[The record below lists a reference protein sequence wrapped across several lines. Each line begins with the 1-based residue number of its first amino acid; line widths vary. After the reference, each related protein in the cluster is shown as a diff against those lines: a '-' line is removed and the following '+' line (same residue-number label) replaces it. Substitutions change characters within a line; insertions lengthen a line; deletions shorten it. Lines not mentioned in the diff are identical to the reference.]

1 MRYTFFCLLTLLIGC
16 ATAQQPQISLR
27 SVPKKAPPHPQAVT
41 HFLRAR
47 FAEATGQ
54 RDQAI
59 SELRAAVQYD
69 STSATLYSALARNLN
84 AVRRFQDAVKPARRA
99 VQIDPENVQ
108 NRWLYYHALSQG
120 RDTTAAVDQLNTIV
134 RLAPRDMSAYNQLL
148 QIYSARGQHSKVI
161 TVLDS
166 IVAIPGQGTREKLF
180 AAENYHR
187 LRAFDKAEQ
196 IYRDIL
202 EEDPNND
209 DLLNDDLLFQLGITQ
224 LSRGDTLSAE
234 QYFRQI
240 IALQDYS
247 VNKQT
252 VPVWVQLVH
261 IYTHTDHLN
270 RLLEEPDPR
279 LVNRLGNVLLR
290 MVRGRHDHDEKMLFA
305 DMAER
310 VLNHQLQTNPENQ
323 TLLGTKARLLLDAN
337 RTAEARK
344 TYRHANSQ
352 GEKTEYHLGIAR
364 SYRIEENWASAQQI
378 LENLHRDTRPESEY
392 YDQIAFDLARVYLRQ
407 NEITSARDIYQQAV
421 DARPEHTGFR
431 YELARTYLFDRNWEK
446 AIPLLEPL
454 VADTED
460 NPEFLEHVLFDL
472 GRSLERAGQF
482 DGAVAIFQRLLALD
496 QDHAE
501 ASNYLGYMLAERGE
515 RLTEAKK
522 LIERALKIDPENG
535 AYLDSLGWVYYQ
547 LKQYENAAR
556 WLDRA
561 LAVEE
566 ETLRQTD
573 PNSPIVDGLRENL
586 AVIHEHA
593 GDAAQKMGDFSRA
606 SHHYE
611 RAIEFDPDNQTLR
624 EKFKNLSKD
633 DSSLNE

>member
-16 ATAQQPQISLR
+16 ATAQLSLR
-27 SVPKKAPPHPQAVT
+27 SVPPKASPHPQAVT

-47 FAEATGQ
+47 FAEAAGQ

-84 AVRRFQDAVKPARRA
+84 AVRRFQDAVEPARRA

-134 RLAPRDMSAYNQLL
+134 RLAPRDLSAYNQLL
-148 QIYSARGQHSKVI
+148 QIYNARGQRSKVI

-187 LRAFDKAEQ
+187 LRAFDKAAQ

-202 EEDPNND
+202 EDDPN
-209 DLLNDDLLFQLGITQ
+209 NDDLLFQLGITQ
-224 LSRGDTLSAE
+224 LSQGDTLSAE
-234 QYFRQI
+234 QYFRRI

-261 IYTHTDHLN
+261 IYTHTDYLN

-290 MVRGRHDHDEKMLFA
+290 MVKGRHDHDERMLFV

-310 VLNHQLQTNPENQ
+310 VLNHQLQTDPENQ

-337 RTAEARK
+337 RTADARK
-344 TYRHANSQ
+344 TYRHANLQ

-407 NEITSARDIYQQAV
+407 NEIPSARNIYQQAV

-454 VADTED
+454 VADMED

-482 DGAVAIFQRLLALD
+482 DRAVAIFQRLLALD

-561 LAVEE
+561 LAVEK

-593 GDAAQKMGDFSRA
+593 GDAAQKMGDLSRA

-611 RAIEFDPDNQTLR
+611 RAIEFDPENQTLR

>member
-47 FAEATGQ
+47 FAEAAGQ

-84 AVRRFQDAVKPARRA
+84 AVRRFQDAAEPARRA

-120 RDTTAAVDQLNTIV
+120 PDTTAAVDQLNTIV
-134 RLAPRDMSAYNQLL
+134 RLAPRDLSAYNQLL
-148 QIYSARGQHSKVI
+148 QIYNARGQRSKVI

-187 LRAFDKAEQ
+187 LRVFDKAEQ

-202 EEDPNND
+202 EEDPNNG
-209 DLLNDDLLFQLGITQ
+209 DLLFQLGITQ

-234 QYFRQI
+234 QYFRRI
-240 IALQDYS
+240 VASQDYS

-261 IYTHTDHLN
+261 IYTHTDYLN
-270 RLLEEPDPR
+270 RLLEEPDSR

-290 MVRGRHDHDEKMLFA
+290 MVRGRHDRDERMLFV

-310 VLNHQLQTNPENQ
+310 VLNRQLQTDPENQ

-344 TYRHANSQ
+344 TYRLANLQ

-407 NEITSARDIYQQAV
+407 NEIISARNIYQQAV

-472 GRSLERAGQF
+472 GRSLERAGQY

>member
-1 MRYTFFCLLTLLIGC
+1 MRYTFFCLLTLLVGC

-27 SVPKKAPPHPQAVT
+27 SVEKKASPHPQAVT

-47 FAEATGQ
+47 FAEAAGQ
-54 RDQAI
+54 RDLAI
-59 SELRAAVQYD
+59 GELQAAVHYD

-84 AVRRFQDAVKPARRA
+84 AVRRFSDAVESARRA
-99 VQIDPENVQ
+99 VQIDPKNVQ
-108 NRWLYYHALSQG
+108 TRWLYYHAVRG
-120 RDTTAAVDQLNTIV
+120 MRDTTRAIDQLNAIV
-134 RLAPRDMSAYNQLL
+134 RFDPRDLRAYNQLL
-148 QIYSARGQHSKVI
+148 QIYNARGQSGKVI
-161 TVLDS
+161 MVLDS
-166 IVAIPGQGTREKLF
+166 IVAVPGQGTREKLF
-180 AAENYHR
+180 VAENYNQQH
-187 LRAFDKAEQ
+187 AFDKAAQ
-196 IYRDIL
+196 IYRKIL
-202 EEDPNND
+202 EVEPNND
-209 DLLNDDLLFQLGITQ
+209 DLYFKLGITH
-224 LSRGDTLSAE
+224 LYRADTLSAE
-234 QYFRQI
+234 QNFQGIVAR
-240 IALQDYS
+240 QDYS
-247 VNKQT
+247 VTKQT

-261 IYTHTDHLN
+261 IYTHKHHLN
-270 RLLEEPDPR
+270 RLLEEPDNR
-279 LVNRLGNVLLR
+279 LVNQLGNVLLR
-290 MVRGRHDHDEKMLFA
+290 MVKGRHDPDEKMLFV

-310 VLNHQLQTNPENQ
+310 VLNHQLQTDPENQ
-323 TLLGTKARLLLDAN
+323 SLLGTKARLLLDSN
-337 RTAEARK
+337 RPADARK
-344 TYRHANSQ
+344 TYRHANLQ

-364 SYRIEENWASAQQI
+364 SYRAEENWASAQQI
-378 LENLHRDTRPESEY
+378 LEELHRNTRPESEY
-392 YDQIAFDLARVYLRQ
+392 YDPIAFDLARVYLRQ
-407 NEITSARDIYQQAV
+407 DEIASARNIYQQAV
-421 DARPEHTGFR
+421 DTRLENTGFR
-431 YELARTYLFDRNWEK
+431 YELARTYLFDRNWEQ

-482 DGAVAIFQRLLALD
+482 DRAVSIFQRLLALD
-496 QDHAE
+496 QDHAD

-566 ETLRQTD
+566 EALRQTD
-573 PNSPIVDGLRENL
+573 PNSPVVEGLRENL

-593 GDAAQKMGDFSRA
+593 GDAARKMGDFDRA

-611 RAIEFDPDNQTLR
+611 RALEFDPDNQTLR

-633 DSSLNE
+633 DSS

>member
-270 RLLEEPDPR
+270 RLLEKPDPR

-421 DARPEHTGFR
+421 DTRPEHTGFR

-593 GDAAQKMGDFSRA
+593 GDAAQKMGDLSRA

>member
-1 MRYTFFCLLTLLIGC
+1 MR
-16 ATAQQPQISLR
+16 A
-27 SVPKKAPPHPQAVT
+27 KK
-41 HFLRAR
+41 R
-47 FAEATGQ
+47 FAA
-54 RDQAI
+54 DI
-59 SELRAAVQYD
+59 
-69 STSATLYSALARNLN
+69 
-84 AVRRFQDAVKPARRA
+84 
-99 VQIDPENVQ
+99 
-108 NRWLYYHALSQG
+108 
-120 RDTTAAVDQLNTIV
+120 
-134 RLAPRDMSAYNQLL
+134 YNQ
-148 QIYSARGQHSKVI
+148 Q
-161 TVLDS
+161 
-166 IVAIPGQGTREKLF
+166 
-180 AAENYHR
+180 
-187 LRAFDKAEQ
+187 RAFDKAAQ

-202 EEDPNND
+202 KDDPNDD
-209 DLLNDDLLFQLGITQ
+209 DLQFKLGITH

-234 QYFRQI
+234 QNFRGI
-240 IALQDYS
+240 IAQQDYS
-247 VNKQT
+247 VTREN

-261 IYTHTDHLN
+261 IYSHDPYLN
-270 RLLEEPDPR
+270 YLFEEPDAR
-279 LVNRLGNVLLR
+279 LVNQLGNVLLR
-290 MVRGRHDHDEKMLFA
+290 MVKGRHDHDEKMLFV

-310 VLNHQLQTNPENQ
+310 VLNHQLQTDPENQ
-323 TLLGTKARLLLDAN
+323 TLLGIKARLLLDTN
-337 RTAEARK
+337 RTADARK
-344 TYRHANSQ
+344 TYRHANLQ

-364 SYRIEENWASAQQI
+364 SYRAEENWASAQQV
-378 LENLHRDTRPESEY
+378 LEKLHRDARPESAY

-407 NEITSARDIYQQAV
+407 NEIASARTIYQQAV
-421 DARPEHTGFR
+421 DARPQNTGFR

-454 VADTED
+454 VADTEN

-482 DGAVAIFQRLLALD
+482 DRAVAMFQRLLALD
-496 QDHAE
+496 QDHAD

-624 EKFKNLSKD
+624 EKFKNLSRD
-633 DSSLNE
+633 ASSSE